1 MVKGGDMKS
10 REEALAEARKA
21 SDEHRRQAKTLKAE
35 GLSNPAI
42 ARAMNISDTP
52 GLCAKA
58 KVENLLK

>member
-1 MVKGGDMKS
+1 MKS

-21 SDEHRRQAKTLKAE
+21 GDEHRRQAKALKAE

-42 ARAMNISDTP
+42 ARVMNISDTP